1 MLRGKEPGGVAAG
14 AVLAMC
20 HNEAIFSL
28 YQTLNLQVRHRRYIT
43 YCLICGLKSSL
54 RPKIPQR
61 NNFPFLLT
69 DISSIMYCS
78 FFILSGGSEL
88 GKMKIMNH
96 GCLWAEGREGS
107 RQCQLPSNCDSRL
120 LLLSNHSTSNLCH
133 CQRVRATTKLQVAC
147 AGV

>member
-1 MLRGKEPGGVAAG
+1 MFFIWVGKSQFCSLFRKIWWFLKRPT
-14 AVLAMC
+14 LATSTEC
-20 HNEAIFSL
+20 
-28 YQTLNLQVRHRRYIT
+28 YIT

-54 RPKIPQR
+54 RPKMPQR
-61 NNFPFLLT
+61 NNFLFLLT